1 MAAAM
6 ATFAGVAGPYTSNGP
21 KLSDLS
27 KVEPPGFTRGKSNPA
42 RYHFG
47 GNTCSVRGI
56 QRRKF
61 GNEARRNREPWAM
74 ATAKASEDNRRSG
87 YYVLDNGTYC
97 HRAVVDLSPWSFS
110 SQIN

>member
-6 ATFAGVAGPYTSNGP
+6 ATFTTSFANAAVDFKEMP
-21 KLSDLS
+21 TFKA
-27 KVEPPGFTRGKSNPA
+27 EPLGFTRGKSNPA

-74 ATAKASEDNRRSG
+74 ATAQASKDNKRSG
-87 YYVLDNGTYC
+87 YYVLDNGTYS
-97 HRAVVDLSPWSFS
+97 RNAVVDLAPWTFS